1 MTGAHRPPQGG
12 RRPHWGAETT
22 PGGVQTMGKLQKY
35 VILHTIELSVKTA
48 MFFASILRSI
58 STPVD
63 LSSRVRRTMSE
74 TSLQLVLFVQ
84 GYSAFL
90 W

>member
-1 MTGAHRPPQGG
+1 
-12 RRPHWGAETT
+12 
-22 PGGVQTMGKLQKY
+22 MGNLLKY

-48 MFFASILRSI
+48 MFFASVLQRI

-74 TSLQLVLFVQ
+74 TPLQLVFFVQ

>member
-1 MTGAHRPPQGG
+1 
-12 RRPHWGAETT
+12 
-22 PGGVQTMGKLQKY
+22 MGKLQKY

-48 MFFASILRSI
+48 MFFASVLRSI

-63 LSSRVRRTMSE
+63 LSFRVHRTMSE
-74 TSLQLVLFVQ
+74 SSLQLVLFVQ